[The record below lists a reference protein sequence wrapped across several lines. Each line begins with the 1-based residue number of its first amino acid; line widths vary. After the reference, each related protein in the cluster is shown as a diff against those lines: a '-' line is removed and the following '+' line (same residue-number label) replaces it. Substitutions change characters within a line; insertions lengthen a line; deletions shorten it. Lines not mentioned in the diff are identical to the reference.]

1 MRPNRQSNEEVIDPT
16 TCPRRLSVMHLLT
29 RRSTQS
35 DELLDIRACSE
46 LNRSVF
52 DTGRR
57 SRTMPT
63 DSHRPADAER
73 WASLIEAVAARQD
86 RSAFATLFG
95 HFAPLI
101 KTFMRRSGV
110 SDPNADELAQETL
123 LMVWRKATQFDPS
136 TVGAAAWIFT
146 IARNLRIDALR
157 HGRRAGANE
166 VSDVD
171 TEFQVDEAPG
181 PDSRAA
187 SAQAETRVRAMLAEL
202 SDEQRRVLE
211 LSFYEE
217 KPHVEIALLLK
228 IPLGTVKSRSR
239 LAMNRLRNLL
249 SEFS

>member
-1 MRPNRQSNEEVIDPT
+1 
-16 TCPRRLSVMHLLT
+16 
-29 RRSTQS
+29 
-35 DELLDIRACSE
+35 
-46 LNRSVF
+46 
-52 DTGRR
+52 
-57 SRTMPT
+57 MPT
-63 DSHRPADAER
+63 DSQRATDADR
-73 WASLIEAVAARQD
+73 WASLIEAVATRQD
-86 RSAFATLFG
+86 RAAFATLFE

-123 LMVWRKATQFDPS
+123 LIVWRKAALFDPS

-157 HGRRAGANE
+157 RARRGGANE
-166 VSDVD
+166 VADID
-171 TEFQVDEAPG
+171 AEFHVDEAPR

-187 SAQAETRVRAMLAEL
+187 SAQAETRVRAVLAEL
-202 SDEQRRVLE
+202 SDEQRRVVE

-217 KPHVEIALLLK
+217 KPHGEIARLLK

>member
-1 MRPNRQSNEEVIDPT
+1 
-16 TCPRRLSVMHLLT
+16 
-29 RRSTQS
+29 
-35 DELLDIRACSE
+35 
-46 LNRSVF
+46 
-52 DTGRR
+52 
-57 SRTMPT
+57 MPT
-63 DSHRPADAER
+63 DSQRAADAER
-73 WASLIEAVAARQD
+73 WASLIGAVATRQD
-86 RSAFATLFG
+86 RSAFATLFE

-101 KTFMRRSGV
+101 KTYMRRSGV
-110 SDPNADELAQETL
+110 DDANADELAQETL
-123 LMVWRKATQFDPS
+123 LMVWRKAALFDPS

-157 HGRRAGANE
+157 RGRRAGADE
-166 VSDVD
+166 AHDVD

-202 SDEQRRVLE
+202 SQEQRCVLE

-217 KPHVEIALLLK
+217 KAHGEIARLLK

-249 SEFS
+249 GEFS

>member
-1 MRPNRQSNEEVIDPT
+1 
-16 TCPRRLSVMHLLT
+16 
-29 RRSTQS
+29 
-35 DELLDIRACSE
+35 
-46 LNRSVF
+46 
-52 DTGRR
+52 
-57 SRTMPT
+57 MPT
-63 DSHRPADAER
+63 DSQRATDADR
-73 WASLIEAVAARQD
+73 WASLIEAVATRQD
-86 RSAFATLFG
+86 RAAFATLFE

-123 LMVWRKATQFDPS
+123 LIVWRKAALFDPS

-157 HGRRAGANE
+157 RARRGGANE
-166 VSDVD
+166 VADID
-171 TEFQVDEAPG
+171 AEFHVDEAPG

-187 SAQAETRVRAMLAEL
+187 SAQAETRVRAVLAEL
-202 SDEQRRVLE
+202 SDEQRRVVE

-217 KPHVEIALLLK
+217 KPHGEIARLLK